1 MNNIY
6 LIANFTLY
14 LGLFIYNW
22 YSKDSGKY
30 YALLTLGIFLVS
42 SFCSLFYYDSILYNS
57 LTESNG
63 KSVSLI
69 ALLYLFIGFLI
80 LIYPLRKYE
89 VIKYVRVPRLG
100 GYDLIFVSFVVLGII
115 SIIPFFENLI
125 QTMNLSG
132 RSMAEVYFDRQ
143 GTIVDTRAHM
153 STLGKFCNGIVTWFQ
168 YILPIGVFYLIQQ
181 KKRWY
186 WVALAAFGAINPVLL
201 GILFGGR
208 GALFQSFCV
217 FIFNYVIF
225 YRSFSRKVKR
235 VLSII
240 GVVVL
245 GSFALVLVVMTVA
258 RADGESEIVLSGIYR
273 YLGEGFVNFAE
284 AGWYVHNHSD
294 GYSIFNGTGYTFWKD
309 ISPYFDSRD
318 YTALGNLMHIRMY
331 VYYTVMGDAF
341 LDFGALGGL
350 FFLFILAFL
359 FMTFTKKQANSF
371 SSLILLN
378 LYAKIGFNG
387 IYCWSYMYCL
397 DFIVFT
403 LILVVVVRVF
413 EKKKKSILY
422 R

>member
-1 MNNIY
+1 MNIY
-6 LIANFTLY
+6 LVVNFVLY

-30 YALLTLGIFLVS
+30 YALLVLGIFMVS
-42 SFCSLFYYDSILYNS
+42 SFCSLFYYDSILYKS

-69 ALLYLFIGFLI
+69 ALLYLFFGFLI

-89 VIKYVRVPRLG
+89 AIRYVRIPRLG
-100 GYDLIFVSFVVLGII
+100 GHDLVFVSFVILGII
-115 SIIPFFENLI
+115 SIIPFFENLM
-125 QTMNLSG
+125 QVLKLSG
-132 RSMAEVYFDRQ
+132 RSMAEIYFDRQ
-143 GTIVDTRAHM
+143 GTVIDTRAHM
-153 STLGKFCNGIVTWFQ
+153 SSLGKFLNGITTWFQ

-186 WVALAAFGAINPVLL
+186 WVVLAAFGAVNPVLL
-201 GILFGGR
+201 DMLFGGR

-217 FIFNYVIF
+217 FFFNYMIF

-235 VLSII
+235 II
-240 GVVVL
+240 SVIGIIVL
-245 GSFALVLVVMTVA
+245 GIFALVLVVMTIA
-258 RADGESEIVLSGIYR
+258 RAEGGNEVVLSGIYR
-273 YLGEGFVNFAE
+273 YLGEGFVNFSE
-284 AGWYVHNHSD
+284 AGWYVRNHSD

-309 ISPYFDSRD
+309 LSPYFDSRD
-318 YTALGNLMHIRMY
+318 YVSLSNIMHIRMY

-341 LDFGALGGL
+341 LDFDILGGL
-350 FFLFILAFL
+350 FFLFVLAF
-359 FMTFTKKQANSF
+359 FFVFFTKKQANSF

-397 DFIVFT
+397 DFLVFT
-403 LILVVVVRVF
+403 IILVALIRVF
-413 EKKKKSILY
+413 EKKKNSI
-422 R
+422 